1 MGIRD
6 ALPENRD
13 EDRDEDRAEDGDE
26 DRAVGQGLSGT
37 VTGVSD
43 PWNFDGPVTRLDGG
57 SGSITLVDESTF
69 AISGASGDITAGA
82 AQGLFVRDTRILS
95 RFEVLIDGVHT
106 ESLAAVVDDP
116 FSATF
121 VSRALPTAGRADS
134 TLMLFRSRH
143 VGQGMRE
150 EFTLRNFSDEAT
162 SCVIEVV
169 VMADFADLFAVK
181 EGRVG
186 RTPSQGVSSVDVDQG
201 GGPGAATATAPALR
215 YSYRRGQVARGVE
228 VRAAGATSVA
238 PDLVTFEVLVPA
250 HGEWK
255 TCVEVAMV
263 MDAAVLPPTY
273 RCGQPVE
280 RAASSE
286 RLARWRRQV
295 PYVETDHPVLKQV
308 VARSAEDLGALRIF
322 DPDFPERVVVAAGA
336 PWFMTVFGR
345 DSLLTAWMALLVD
358 PDLARGVLQTL
369 ARFQGSEIDPRHEE
383 EPGRILHEM
392 RFGDAASLSLGGGSI
407 YYGTADA
414 TPLFVMLLGELRR
427 WGVARELVDELLP
440 HAHRAMEWIERFGD
454 ADGDGYV
461 EYHRATDRGL
471 ANQGWKDSWDGI
483 RYGDGRVAEA
493 PIALAEVQ
501 AYTYGA
507 YLASAHFAFE
517 AGDTAT
523 YDRYRAK
530 ASHLKAS
537 FNRDFWMEDRG
548 YFAVGLDAD
557 KRQIDSITSN
567 IGHCL
572 WTGIVDEDKAAR
584 VAEVLLSPEMFSGW
598 GLRTLASGSAGY
610 NPISYH
616 CGSVW
621 PHDTAIVAAGLARYG
636 FDDAAQTL
644 IFGLLDAAAAQ
655 GGRLPELFSG
665 LDRSEFEVPV
675 GYPTSCSPQA
685 WAAASPLLCLRTL
698 LRLDP
703 WVPYGKTWLSPNLPE
718 SIGYLKV
725 EGIPLAGARVTIE
738 VGEGVPD
745 GVRVTGL
752 PPDIEVVRQPRR
764 PLTAVVGD

>member
-1 MGIRD
+1 M
-6 ALPENRD
+6 A
-13 EDRDEDRAEDGDE
+13 
-26 DRAVGQGLSGT
+26 
-37 VTGVSD
+37 D
-43 PWNFDGPVTRLDGG
+43 PWNYAGPVTQLG
-57 SGSITLVDESTF
+57 SGGDAVTLVDESTF
-69 AISGASGDITAGA
+69 AISGGAGDIAPGG
-82 AQGLFVRDTRILS
+82 AQGLFFRDTRILS
-95 RFEVLIDGVHT
+95 QFEVLVNGARA
-106 ESLAAVVDDP
+106 EPLAAVTEDP

-121 VSRALPTAGRADS
+121 VARDLPAPGRADS
-134 TLMLFRSRH
+134 SLMVFRHRH

-150 EFTLRNFSDEAT
+150 ELVLRNFGEEAT
-162 SCVIEVV
+162 ACTVEVQV
-169 VMADFADLFAVK
+169 DADFADLFAVK

-186 RTPSQGVSSVDVDQG
+186 TEPRNGSVTGTVEERAPEGDTPGVV
-201 GGPGAATATAPALR
+201 ALA
-215 YSYRRGQVARGVE
+215 YAYRRGPVSRGVE
-228 VRAAGATSVA
+228 VCTTGAQRVS
-238 PDLVTFEVLVPA
+238 PGLVTFEVVVPA
-250 HGEWK
+250 RGEWS
-255 TCVEVAMV
+255 TCLEVGPVIDDRVFA
-263 MDAAVLPPTY
+263 PKY
-273 RCGQPVE
+273 RCGEPVE
-280 RAASSE
+280 RATPSE
-286 RLARWRRQV
+286 RLAQWRRQV
-295 PYVETDHPVLKQV
+295 PQVETDHPVLKQV

-369 ARFQGSEIDPRHEE
+369 ARFQGTEVDPRHDE

-414 TPLFVMLLGELRR
+414 TPLFVMLLGEMRR

-440 HAHRAMEWIERFGD
+440 NAARAIEWIEHFGD

-461 EYHRATDRGL
+461 EYHRSTDRGL

-483 RYGDGRVAEA
+483 RYGDGRVATA

-517 AGDTAT
+517 AGDSAT
-523 YDRYRAK
+523 YDRFRSK
-530 ASHLKAS
+530 AAHLKAA
-537 FNRDFWMEDRG
+537 FNRDFWLEDRG
-548 YFAVGLDAD
+548 FFAVGLDAD
-557 KRQIDSITSN
+557 KRPIDSLTSN

-572 WTGIVDEDKAAR
+572 WTGIVDEDKAHR
-584 VAEVLLSPEMFSGW
+584 VAQALVGPSMFSGW
-598 GLRTLASGSAGY
+598 GLRTLASDSGGY

-636 FDDAAQTL
+636 YDGAAQQL

-665 LDRSEFEVPV
+665 LDRGELAVPV

-703 WVPYGKTWLSPNLPE
+703 WIPYGKTWLCPNLPE
-718 SIGYLKV
+718 GIGYLKV
-725 EGIPLAGARVTIE
+725 EGIPLAGSRVTIE
-738 VGEGVPD
+738 VGEQVPGGVA
-745 GVRVTGL
+745 VTGL
-752 PPDIEVVRQPRR
+752 PPEIEVIREPRR
-764 PLTAVVGD
+764 PSTAV